1 MPTHQNPALQR
12 SWMVAG
18 SGPLFD
24 GDTDSRIRH
33 HNGYRTVL
41 VIGSRMMTTTS
52 YYQLADARARAV
64 LPGARLLSTGES
76 IDNRPQRLY
85 WAPNH

>member
-1 MPTHQNPALQR
+1 MI
-12 SWMVAG
+12 AG
-18 SGPLFD
+18 SGPLFE
-24 GDTDSRIRH
+24 GDTDSRIRQ

-52 YYQLADARARAV
+52 AYQLADSYARAI

-85 WAPNH
+85 WAPDTAKDDH

>member
-1 MPTHQNPALQR
+1 MI
-12 SWMVAG
+12 AG

-33 HNGYRTVL
+33 HNGYCTVL

-52 YYQLADARARAV
+52 YYQLADARARAI
-64 LPGARLLSTGES
+64 LPGARLLSIGES

-85 WAPNH
+85 WAPTTTEGDK